1 MIQHYNDKALKLF
14 ILIESSNMFH
24 WKPVKKKIKVV
35 VVLGKNLGEIRSN
48 VVKKVKKK
56 KTGIIGQNWQKDYF
70 QSSHLTVN
78 PVFPK
83 NEALHSHSLLM
94 HQAY

>member
-24 WKPVKKKIKVV
+24 WKPAKKKIKVV
-35 VVLGKNLGEIRSN
+35 VVLGENLGEIRSN

-56 KTGIIGQNWQKDYF
+56 KKQALLVKIGKKIIF
-70 QSSHLTVN
+70 N
-78 PVFPK
+78 PVTLLSTQF
-83 NEALHSHSLLM
+83 SLKTKLFT
-94 HQAY
+94 AIVS

>member
-56 KTGIIGQNWQKDYF
+56 KNRHYWSKLAKRLFSI
-70 QSSHLTVN
+70 QSPYCQPS
-78 PVFPK
+78 FP
-83 NEALHSHSLLM
+83 
-94 HQAY
+94 

>member
-24 WKPVKKKIKVV
+24 WKPAKKKIKVV
-35 VVLGKNLGEIRSN
+35 VVLGENLGQSRSN
-48 VVKKVKKK
+48 IVKKVKK
-56 KTGIIGQNWQKDYF
+56 KTGIIGQNWQKDCF

-94 HQAY
+94 HQAN